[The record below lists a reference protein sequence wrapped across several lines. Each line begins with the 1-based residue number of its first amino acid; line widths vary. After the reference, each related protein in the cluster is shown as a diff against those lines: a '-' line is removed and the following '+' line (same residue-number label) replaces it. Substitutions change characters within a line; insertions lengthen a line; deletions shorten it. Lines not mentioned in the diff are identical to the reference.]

1 MRKPLVAHLG
11 PPLVLA
17 LVLGCNPQ
25 NSTAADTASDTA
37 VVDTAET
44 RLYDRFTGEAL
55 APGGP
60 PGALESPI
68 LGVVVLPPG
77 PLHPSEWRTPAQI
90 AVAACTRLDGTWA
103 CGTKVKR
110 PPVLM
115 AASSSSPIIPAAWTV
130 PAWCVNPTLGNDTN
144 ACTSCGSAACATWG
158 EIAVHRLGALD
169 PYLPQKTKF
178 TLDAPQTLGSD
189 YIWFRPRLAEGS
201 SAQFIGTLQTVQAS
215 ITGLTV
221 TPKAITT
228 GGGTLLQLAGMPA
241 GTLKNMIVQDI
252 NRSSYAI
259 IDSMSGS
266 TATMQQPIPGTVLN
280 LSAIGVPAL
289 AEDNGWA
296 SSDTYAT
303 FTAPLANLKEWTPD
317 GSAVTA
323 APFVSVGQVQ
333 WVTIS
338 DPSPAFGSYALV
350 GNTGANILSMAVVQ
364 GSLNAN
370 TLNGLPTTIIAG
382 TTYTVG
388 SSIVGTLDV
397 KPASNIVY
405 GGGVLGS
412 TLLRGLTSVK
422 IIDGDTICHGKLA
435 TYSGSIELGSVY
447 VAGGNNAFWGLVFMG
462 STLWGPGNVNVL
474 QGSTFVNSAGTWTAN
489 LLVSGSITENGNGS
503 AQTTGCSFT
512 TGTGLWACGT
522 TLSAVNLDAAP
533 NLALSQPNSW
543 STMTR

>member
-1 MRKPLVAHLG
+1 MKN
-11 PPLVLA
+11 VLRLA
-17 LVLGCNPQ
+17 ILTLSVSACNG
-25 NSTAADTASDTA
+25 STFQDAASDSVTA
-37 VVDTAET
+37 TDTTEA
-44 RLYDRFTGEAL
+44 RLYDRYTGEAL
-55 APGGP
+55 VPS
-60 PGALESPI
+60 EDRPI
-68 LGVVVLPPG
+68 LGIVALPPG
-77 PLHPSEWRTPAQI
+77 PLHPTEWRTSAQI
-90 AVAACTRLDGTWA
+90 NVAACTRFDGTWA
-103 CGTKVKR
+103 CGTNIKR
-110 PPVLM
+110 VPVPK
-115 AASSSSPIIPAAWTV
+115 STSGSSPILPASWTV
-130 PAWCVNPTLGNDTN
+130 PNWCINTALGNDTN
-144 ACTSCGSAACATWG
+144 ACTSCGSAACATWD

-221 TPKAITT
+221 TPKTITT

-241 GTLKNMIVQDI
+241 GTIKNMIVQDI

-397 KPASNIVY
+397 KPASNLVY

-422 IIDGDTICHGKLA
+422 IIDGDTICHGPLK
-435 TYSGSIELGSVY
+435 TYAGTIALGSVY
-447 VAGGNNAFWGLVFMG
+447 VIAGSNIFWGLTLMS
-462 STLWGPGNVNVL
+462 STLWGPGNVLVP
-474 QGSTFVNSAGTWTAN
+474 QGSTFVNNAGTWTAN
-489 LLVSGSITENGNGS
+489 LLVSGSIAEEGNAGI
-503 AQTTGCSFT
+503 QTTGCAFT
-512 TGTGLWACGT
+512 TGSPGVWNCGT
-522 TLSAVNLDAAP
+522 TLSAVNLDAAQ